1 MAMSKSMVS
10 LEISVSITLTRL
22 CKVESLQ
29 VFISRNQIRQ
39 TVRITFACLFVC
51 RYCCCFLFFLFFLP
65 KNRKGE
71 INSLKLGMSVS
82 ESLEETFSSAI
93 KYLSWNSTVGSDQL
107 RGGPL

>member
-51 RYCCCFLFFLFFLP
+51 LFAVIVLVFCFSFFFLP

-82 ESLEETFSSAI
+82 ESLEELLA
-93 KYLSWNSTVGSDQL
+93 LQ
-107 RGGPL
+107 